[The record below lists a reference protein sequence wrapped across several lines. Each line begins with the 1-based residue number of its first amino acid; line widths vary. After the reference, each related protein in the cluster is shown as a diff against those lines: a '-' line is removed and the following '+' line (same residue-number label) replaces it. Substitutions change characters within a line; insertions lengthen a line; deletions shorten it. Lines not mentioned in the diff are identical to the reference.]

1 MKLDLE
7 KLEAMVANGAT
18 SAMILALIK
27 IDISRYEA
35 SRASRRDMEAA
46 SKRRKRCGS
55 ARTSVELSGHDV
67 DSGGHQVDTSGQPF
81 DLFWKAYPKRSGAN
95 PRAPA
100 EKVFLGFVKAG
111 VGGVGGADIIAGA
124 KAHAVAEPEK
134 VGTQYIP
141 QAVKWLRDRRWEDY
155 LSSATSS
162 ATEINWD
169 QVLTSYKQ
177 FGHWSRFAGPDPDSP
192 ACRAPPEMLEKYEL
206 RAQ

>member
-7 KLEAMVANGAT
+7 MLKRMVALGATGAMVLD
-18 SAMILALIK
+18 MVELQCE
-27 IDISRYEA
+27 RHEA
-35 SRASRRDMEAA
+35 VRASRRGIEAS
-46 SKRRKRCGS
+46 SKRRKR
-55 ARTSVELSGHDV
+55 SGNTV
-67 DSGGHQVDTSGQPF
+67 DIGGQQVDTSGF

-100 EKVFLGFVKAG
+100 QKVFQGFVKAG
-111 VGGVGGADIIAGA
+111 ISADDIIAGA
-124 KAHAVAEPEK
+124 KAHAIAEPEK

-162 ATEINWD
+162 APAEINWD

-177 FGHWSRFAGPDPDSP
+177 FGHWSRFAGPGPDSP
-192 ACRAPPEMLEKYEL
+192 ACKAPPEMLEKYEL
-206 RAQ
+206 RTQ